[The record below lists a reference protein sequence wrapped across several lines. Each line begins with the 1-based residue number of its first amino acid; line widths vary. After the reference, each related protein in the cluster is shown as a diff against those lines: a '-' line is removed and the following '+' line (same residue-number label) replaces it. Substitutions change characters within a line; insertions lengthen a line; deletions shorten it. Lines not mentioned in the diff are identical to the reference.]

1 MKKST
6 ILFLLLGLTSFAQLT
21 TEPSPAIASGPVT
34 LFFDKAGTPL
44 ESYTGTIYAHI
55 GLTVNGADWQY
66 VIGDWG
72 QNDVQPALTFVS
84 ETTYKLEL
92 APDLYTYFGVPEEET
107 ITKICVVFRAA
118 AGSPQSTDLFANVGS
133 FQVNMTTPVQNSTAL
148 LASGTNFNIAATNTG
163 GNASYTLKA
172 NGAVI
177 NANASTSSYSYID
190 NVTANRN
197 YELEVTQGDNT
208 IIKYFSVIVIPMNIT
223 TAMPSGLEDG
233 INYHAGDATKA
244 TLVLSA
250 PGKDFVYVAGS
261 FNNWIP
267 GINDAMKID
276 SDTGKFFL
284 ELSGLT
290 SGEIYTYQYWVV
302 DEVPNVA
309 GTPKIV
315 KTADPFSTLV
325 LSPYDDQWIPAASYP
340 NLPAYPAGQERE
352 VTVLQ
357 TGQEE
362 YDWQVT
368 DFEKPKK
375 EDLVIY
381 KALVRDFD
389 ENRTYQDLI
398 DRIDYFTGLGINAI
412 EVMPVMEYEGNES
425 WGYNTAFHM
434 ALDKFYGPADKLKEL
449 VDVCHQNGIAVILDI
464 ALNHAFGRNPMAR
477 MWMDDPDGDGW
488 GGPSTE
494 NPYFNTMAMH
504 TYNVGNDFNH
514 QQELTQEYTKR
525 VIKHWIEEFHIDGYR
540 WDLTKGFT
548 QNCPGDEGCTNSY
561 QQDRVDILKE
571 YADYSWELDPTH
583 YTIFEH
589 LGNDNEEKEWANYKL
604 DEGKGVMMWGK
615 MTDPYNQLTMGY
627 STNNNIARV
636 GHTAHAGFQGKRV
649 VGYAESHDEER
660 IMYKNVQF
668 GNSANSSHDVKNLN
682 VALSRMPAMG
692 AMLFMV
698 PGPKMIWHFS
708 ELGMQQSIFTC
719 NDGTVNEPGG
729 TDGDCKLD
737 TKPQPQWEQD
747 WLWQDQREA
756 IYYSWKQM
764 IHLKKEEP
772 VFEGSY
778 VIEPAAGTSLTP
790 KIYVTDNTLPEGE
803 LSSVVVLSNFNVTA
817 TNVVPNFPSTGTWY
831 NLMDNTTIDVTNAAA
846 PLNLQ
851 PGEYRIYGNQAVT
864 LGNENPEG
872 IQAALFP
879 NPANGEFTLNVPTT
893 RVEIYSLTGQ
903 LVKAFDGGGAYRAY
917 GIDDLAKG
925 MYLVKITDTANRQS
939 AKKLIKE

>member
-1 MKKST
+1 MKKIT
-6 ILFLLLGLTSFAQLT
+6 VLFLLLGFTSFAQLT
-21 TEPSPAIASGPVT
+21 TDPSPAIASGPVT
-34 LFFDKAGTPL
+34 LFFDKEGTPL
-44 ESYTGTIYAHI
+44 ASYSGTIYAHI

-72 QNDVQPALTFVS
+72 QNDVQPALAFVS
-84 ETTYKLEL
+84 GTTYKLEL
-92 APDLYTYFGVPEEET
+92 TPDLYTYFGVPEEET

-118 AGSPQSTDLFANVGS
+118 AGSPQSVDLFANVGS

-172 NGAVI
+172 NGEVV
-177 NANASTSSYSYID
+177 NTNASTSSYSYID
-190 NVTANRN
+190 TVTTNRN
-197 YELEVTQGDNT
+197 YELSVTQGDNT
-208 IIKYFSVIVIPMNIT
+208 ITKYFSVVVIPINIT
-223 TAMPSGLEDG
+223 AAMPGGLSDG
-233 INYHAGDATKA
+233 INYHADDDTKA

-267 GINDAMKID
+267 GMNDAMKTD
-276 SDTGKFFL
+276 SETGKFFL
-284 ELSGLT
+284 ELTGLT
-290 SGEIYTYQYWVV
+290 PGETYSYQYWVV

-325 LSPYDDQWIPAASYP
+325 LSPYDDPWIPESSYP
-340 NLPAYPAGQERE
+340 DLPAYPVGQERE

-362 YDWQVT
+362 YDWQVA

-381 KALVRDFD
+381 EVLVRDFD
-389 ENRTYQDLI
+389 EHRTYQDLI

-412 EVMPVMEYEGNES
+412 ELMPVMEYEGNES

-504 TYNVGNDFNH
+504 AYNVGNDFNH

-525 VIKHWIEEFHIDGYR
+525 VVKHWIEEFHIDGFR

-548 QNCPGDEGCTNSY
+548 QNCPGDEDCTNSY

-571 YADYSWELDPTH
+571 YVDYSWSIDPTH
-583 YTIFEH
+583 YAIFEH

-627 STNNNIARV
+627 GTNNNIARV
-636 GHTAHAGFQGKRV
+636 GHNAHAGFQGKRV

-660 IMYKNVQF
+660 IMYKNVEF
-668 GNSANSSHDVKNLN
+668 GNSANPSHDVKNLD

-698 PGPKMIWHFS
+698 PGPKMIWHFG
-708 ELGMQQSIFTC
+708 ELGWDESIFTC
-719 NDGTVNEPGG
+719 NNGTVNLPGG

-737 TKPQPQWEQD
+737 TKPQPQWAEG
-747 WLWQDQREA
+747 WIWQDQREA

-764 IHLKKEEP
+764 INIKKEEP
-772 VFEGSY
+772 VFEGNY

-817 TNVVPNFPSTGTWY
+817 INVVPNFPEAGTWY
-831 NLMDNTTIDVTNAAA
+831 NLMDNTSIEVTNTVA
-846 PLNLQ
+846 PINLQ
-851 PGEYRIYGNQAVT
+851 PGEFRIYGNQQTT
-864 LGNENPEG
+864 LGNPEFETT
-872 IQAALFP
+872 AVALYP
-879 NPANGEFTLNVPTT
+879 NPANDMFMLNRAVEK
-893 RVEIYSLTGQ
+893 VEIYNMAGQ
-903 LVKAFDGGGAYRAY
+903 LVKSFEGTNAYSAY
-917 GIDDLAKG
+917 NISSLSKGIY
-925 MYLVKITDTANRQS
+925 MVKVTDTQNRQS